1 MPSNIGSV
9 QKSTISSGFL
19 DSIGEGKD
27 QFTVAKGFFADIG
40 NEFLKNLANS
50 ANDKKVVASGDLLK
64 NSTFAITGNVLQI
77 IVPDYY
83 DFPNEGVKGW
93 GSSKNAPGSPYQ
105 YKRSSKKGKP
115 NIPAIL
121 SSGFGKSIS
130 KYKQSGRAKVSTV
143 VKTKDKALGI
153 GLEKK
158 RLSLLETNTLT
169 LMALIKKYGIK
180 ETNYF
185 TDAVNATFGKDLELR
200 MTEAFGKD
208 IVFTID
214 NLNKNK

>member
-9 QKSTISSGFL
+9 QKSTIGSGFL

-27 QFTVAKGFFADIG
+27 QFTVAKGFLADIG

-50 ANDKKVVASGDLLK
+50 ANDKKVVASGDLLR

-83 DFPNEGVKGW
+83 DYPNEGVRGVR
-93 GSSKNAPGSPYQ
+93 SSKNAPGSPY
-105 YKRSSKKGKP
+105 
-115 NIPAIL
+115 
-121 SSGFGKSIS
+121 
-130 KYKQSGRAKVSTV
+130 KYKTYGMNSEGRAKIKQYIESGRAKVSTV

-158 RLSLLETNTLT
+158 KLSLIDAQTNQLIY
-169 LMALIKKYGIK
+169 MIKRFGIKK
-180 ETNYF
+180 TNYF